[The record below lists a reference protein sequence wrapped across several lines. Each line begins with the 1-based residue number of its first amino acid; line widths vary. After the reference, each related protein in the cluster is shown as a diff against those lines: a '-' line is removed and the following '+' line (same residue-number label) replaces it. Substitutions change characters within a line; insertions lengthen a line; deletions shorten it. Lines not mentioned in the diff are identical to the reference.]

1 MIQKIISQINDA
13 YPLRELDCG
22 KYSGLR
28 ARGMHFTTRCY
39 AAQGLGHVSVMQAS
53 GFFGLMKMDT
63 VIVNPSVVDMPL
75 LSYDRVFAM
84 GNDTLIFEVYDTVLG
99 QTQLP
104 ATEQAKAEGGSGK
117 AHDVG
122 THWYDSI
129 KLPVSLAK
137 KGRKADTAAFDAL
150 TDAYFQGFLADC
162 AIANSCEAAAKR
174 EKASVYVEGLL
185 SHGGPSTDVFKKAIG
200 EEQTGELF
208 RRVLFG
214 IQPKNL

>member
-1 MIQKIISQINDA
+1 MIQRIISQINGA
-13 YPLRELDCG
+13 YPLHELDCG
-22 KYSGLR
+22 QYGSLK
-28 ARGMHFTTRCY
+28 ARGMHFTIKCY
-39 AAQGLGHVSVMQAS
+39 EAQGLGHVSVMQAS

-99 QTQLP
+99 QTQLS
-104 ATEQAKAEGGSGK
+104 ATEQAKAEGGNGN

-137 KGRKADTAAFDAL
+137 RAG
-150 TDAYFQGFLADC
+150 
-162 AIANSCEAAAKR
+162 KR
-174 EKASVYVEGLL
+174 TRPHSM
-185 SHGGPSTDVFKKAIG
+185 P
-200 EEQTGELF
+200 
-208 RRVLFG
+208 
-214 IQPKNL
+214 